1 LVSDSTESATDLE
14 YYTRHQKFHGAM
26 ELNTKLFIEE
36 LMWEDRNEIHSL
48 RTEMRDSFTTQ
59 EVSINN
65 HVSELTTVAQ
75 QRKERVVVLETVTA
89 DANKVFTT

>member
-1 LVSDSTESATDLE
+1 
-14 YYTRHQKFHGAM
+14 M